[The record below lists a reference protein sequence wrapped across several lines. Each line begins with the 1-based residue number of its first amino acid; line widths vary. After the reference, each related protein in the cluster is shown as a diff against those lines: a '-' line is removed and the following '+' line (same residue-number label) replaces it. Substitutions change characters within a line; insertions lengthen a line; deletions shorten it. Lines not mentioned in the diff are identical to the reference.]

1 MAVTD
6 SQIADWLERNYQP
19 AKLGNIAFKDAPMT
33 AYLPHD
39 ENAGGDSLQLR
50 WKYGN
55 PQGIG
60 VTFAQARARGQA
72 ETLKPAKVVFDY
84 HTFYSYLEIDNTAIE
99 RARGGGLAATD
110 VFQEG
115 VNGTMEAHGDHLE
128 TIVWS
133 DGYPTLGAIGGISGS
148 TFTVAEEDIEKWEV
162 GLEIVLAANRTTG
175 ALESGGASLI
185 VSKVDRATRTITC
198 TAGIVATIAAATNGD
213 FAFIKSTR
221 IDSAARQ
228 TMVGIRGYIPDTVSG
243 SDAFGDTSLN
253 RSVEPF
259 RLAGLRVP
267 LSSGISVRQG
277 LVDFFVKCK
286 KYKVKP
292 DSLWCS
298 VERWG
303 ELIKEMGTNV
313 EYVNIKN
320 EKYGVAL
327 KGVALYT
334 PEGEVPVM
342 TSPKCPDANVY
353 GIKRDSWRIYSVNGP
368 LIRPSRRYAKFMDN
382 ETTDGINMSWRSF
395 SQVGCKRPWE
405 NAVGIFS

>member
-1 MAVTD
+1 MTVTD

-39 ENAGGDSLQLR
+39 ENAGGDFLQLR
-50 WKYGN
+50 WKYGT
-55 PQGIG
+55 PQGHG
-60 VTFAQARARGQA
+60 VTVAQARARGQA
-72 ETLKPAKVVFDY
+72 TTLLPAKVVFDY
-84 HTFYSYLEIDNTAIE
+84 HTYYSYLEIDNTAIE

-115 VNGTMEAHGDHLE
+115 INGTMEAHGDHLE

-162 GLEIVLAANRTTG
+162 NLEIVLAANRTTG

-185 VSKVDRATRTITC
+185 VTKVDRATRTITC
-198 TAGIVATIAAATNGD
+198 NAGIVATIAAATNGD

-228 TMVGIRGYIPDTVSG
+228 TMVGIMGYIPDTVGG
-243 SDAFGDTSLN
+243 SDAFGDTALN
-253 RSVEPF
+253 RSVEPY

-267 LSSGISVRQG
+267 MSAGISVRQG

-303 ELIKEMGTNV
+303 ELIKEMATNV

-320 EKYGVAL
+320 EKYGVTL

-334 PEGEVPVM
+334 LEGEVPVM
-342 TSPKCPDANVY
+342 TSPKCPAANVY
-353 GIKRDSWRIYSVNGP
+353 GIKRDSWRIYSVNGA
-368 LIRPSRRYAKFMDN
+368 LIRPARRYGKFMDL
-382 ETTDGINMSWRSF
+382 EAADGVSMMWRSF